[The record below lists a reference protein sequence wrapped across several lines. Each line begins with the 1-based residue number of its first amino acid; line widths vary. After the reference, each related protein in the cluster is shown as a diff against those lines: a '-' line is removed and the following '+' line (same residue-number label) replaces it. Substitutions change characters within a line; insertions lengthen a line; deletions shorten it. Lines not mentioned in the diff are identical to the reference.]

1 MSSSVLRNVI
11 QPKSPVAPSD
21 PPTVQARSLEVAAED
36 GELTTATGAL
46 VENAPVAMAVFDR
59 AMRYVLANRQWLREF
74 GLQHVQP
81 IVGRCQYDI
90 FPNLH
95 PGWRQVYDRALQ
107 GHIVRSEHDAGG
119 KNTVYRWEVR
129 PWRKSAD
136 ATVGG
141 LMVTCEKFTTGQ
153 KQGDDE
159 PQEKQPQDHAAATPA
174 LPDPFDCS
182 LAMLVVNESAAI
194 IRVNASAAHLTLDK
208 GIHEGSTTLWEAFA
222 SPAEIPALREQ
233 WSEVLKNEKP
243 VVLSTRRASESSPTR
258 WVVSAMRPEKE
269 LDGTAARRFLVV
281 AVPSSLAPVPV
292 AYPPAPEVKPAV
304 PVISPEAVQKLENDL
319 SRAQQELRTMMEAE
333 KGFVKRESRLRGF
346 LEGVPCGIFVLDE
359 RGGLVYQN
367 ERLAKLLGRAIEKDA
382 GVESWL
388 VHGCPTTEHREH
400 VTLAWRE
407 SVWRRQL
414 TRTIS
419 LATADGLLKEIEFQ
433 PVALSGGGLLVSI
446 QDVTENCRHEEQL
459 RGLEAKMR
467 TLMQGSPLAIV
478 LTDKSGVIFEVNQQA
493 EELLGQP
500 KSELRRY
507 PLDAW
512 LDPESAA
519 ARRDALRVMRG
530 QGSTPEALGVRVKRG
545 EGEYVEVILHL
556 SVVPDSQGD
565 PHCTIH
571 FFQTPVDEP
580 AAEAPR
586 VEEVQETA
594 SLAAPAPP
602 EPVMQIVTVDL
613 LACDVNGRITA
624 WSDHAQELFDFDAAT
639 ATGRPLHL
647 LFSPSDAT
655 GFFTTLAEHSAVP
668 EQFFDHSYFGAQ
680 GRGTMPVSAKARPE
694 GGFVLRTKREQLVLQ
709 HPETPAPAPEAPVEE
724 RAPVVEA
731 PVPTRTS
738 RSGGVKAFQVVAPSS
753 HRWPVIDLEREKLM
767 LSETHHR
774 IKNHLQIISSLLNMQ
789 INGVSDQ
796 HARDALRSS
805 QNRVRAIAAL
815 HQHLYQMALGG
826 GVTFSDFTRDLIQ
839 HLRECYE
846 MPQEQVAVGLSI
858 QEGSI
863 DPEWLMPLAL
873 TLNEALSNSFEH
885 AFPHGRK
892 GSITATL
899 RYAADFGELIIRDD
913 GMGLPSDFHPAD
925 SPGLGLKILAVF
937 ADQMRGQLFVQ
948 GTPDQGTE
956 VKLRFPTG
964 LASAS

>member
-1 MSSSVLRNVI
+1 
-11 QPKSPVAPSD
+11 
-21 PPTVQARSLEVAAED
+21 
-36 GELTTATGAL
+36 
-46 VENAPVAMAVFDR
+46 
-59 AMRYVLANRQWLREF
+59 
-74 GLQHVQP
+74 
-81 IVGRCQYDI
+81 
-90 FPNLH
+90 
-95 PGWRQVYDRALQ
+95 
-107 GHIVRSEHDAGG
+107 
-119 KNTVYRWEVR
+119 
-129 PWRKSAD
+129 
-136 ATVGG
+136 
-141 LMVTCEKFTTGQ
+141 
-153 KQGDDE
+153 
-159 PQEKQPQDHAAATPA
+159 
-174 LPDPFDCS
+174 
-182 LAMLVVNESAAI
+182 
-194 IRVNASAAHLTLDK
+194 
-208 GIHEGSTTLWEAFA
+208 
-222 SPAEIPALREQ
+222 
-233 WSEVLKNEKP
+233 
-243 VVLSTRRASESSPTR
+243 
-258 WVVSAMRPEKE
+258 
-269 LDGTAARRFLVV
+269 
-281 AVPSSLAPVPV
+281 
-292 AYPPAPEVKPAV
+292 
-304 PVISPEAVQKLENDL
+304 
-319 SRAQQELRTMMEAE
+319 MMEAE
-333 KGFVKRESRLRGF
+333 RGFVKRETRLRGF

-433 PVALSGGGLLVSI
+433 PVALSSGGLLVSI

-571 FFQTPVDEP
+571 FFQTSADEP
-580 AAEAPR
+580 VAETPD
-586 VEEVQETA
+586 VEEVQEPVTPVA
-594 SLAAPAPP
+594 SAPP

-731 PVPTRTS
+731 PAPARTN
-738 RSGGVKAFQVVAPSS
+738 RTGGVKAFQVVAPSS

>member
-11 QPKSPVAPSD
+11 QPKSPVAPADAPSAK
-21 PPTVQARSLEVAAED
+21 ARSQDAVDVDAEV
-36 GELTTATGAL
+36 TSATGAL
-46 VENAPVAMAVFDR
+46 VENAPLAMAVFDR
-59 AMRYVLANRQWLREF
+59 AMRYVLANRQWIREF

-119 KNTVYRWEVR
+119 KNTIYRWEVR

-136 ATVGG
+136 ASVGG
-141 LMVTCEKFTTGQ
+141 LMVTCEKFTAGQ
-153 KQGDDE
+153 KQADDE
-159 PQEKQPQDHAAATPA
+159 EQEKQSQDDASVPV

-182 LAMLVVNESAAI
+182 LPMLVVNESGVI

-222 SPAEIPALREQ
+222 SPAEVPALREQ
-233 WSEVLKNEKP
+233 WSEVSKSEKP
-243 VVLSTRRASESSPTR
+243 ALLSTRRASEPVPMR
-258 WVVSAMRPEKE
+258 WVVSALRPEKE
-269 LDGTAARRFLVV
+269 LERTAVHRFLAV
-281 AVPSSLAPVPV
+281 AVPSSLAPVPA
-292 AYPPAPEVKPAV
+292 AYPPAPEVKPPA
-304 PVISPEAVQKLENDL
+304 PAITPEAVQKLENEL

-367 ERLAKLLGRAIEKDA
+367 ERLSKLLGRGIEKET
-382 GVESWL
+382 GVEAWL

-433 PVALSGGGLLVSI
+433 PVALSSGGLLVSI

-478 LTDKSGVIFEVNQQA
+478 LTDKSGVIFEVNQHA

-545 EGEYVEVILHL
+545 EGEFVDVILHL
-556 SVVPDSQGD
+556 SIVPDSQGD

-571 FFQTPVDEP
+571 FFQAPGDEP
-580 AAEAPR
+580 AVEAPR
-586 VEEVQETA
+586 TEEVMEPVPA
-594 SLAAPAPP
+594 AAPAPSQ
-602 EPVMQIVTVDL
+602 PVTQIVTVDL

-624 WSDHAQELFDFDAAT
+624 WSEHAQELFDFDAAT

-655 GFFTTLAEHSAVP
+655 GFFTMLAEQSAVSD
-668 EQFFDHSYFGAQ
+668 QFFDQSYFGAQ
-680 GRGTMPVSAKARPE
+680 GRGTMPVSVQARPE
-694 GGFVLRTKREQLVLQ
+694 GGFVLRTKLEQTVLQ
-709 HPETPAPAPEAPVEE
+709 AEEAPAPAQDMPVGERASAAEAP
-724 RAPVVEA
+724 APA
-731 PVPTRTS
+731 RTS
-738 RSGGVKAFQVVAPSS
+738 RGGGVKAFQVVAPSS
-753 HRWPVIDLEREKLM
+753 QRWPVIDLEREKLM

-815 HQHLYQMALGG
+815 HQHLYQMALGS

-964 LASAS
+964 HVAAI

>member
-1 MSSSVLRNVI
+1 M
-11 QPKSPVAPSD
+11 
-21 PPTVQARSLEVAAED
+21 E

-59 AMRYVLANRQWLREF
+59 AMRYVLANRQWIREF

-141 LMVTCEKFTTGQ
+141 LMVSCEKFTAGQ
-153 KQGDDE
+153 KLGEDE
-159 PQEKQPQDHAAATPA
+159 SQEEHLQPAATVPA
-174 LPDPFDCS
+174 LPDPFDCT
-182 LAMLVVNESAAI
+182 LPMLLLDETGVIV
-194 IRVNASAAHLTLDK
+194 RVNASAAHLTLDK
-208 GIHEGSTTLWEAFA
+208 GMHEGSTTLWEAFA
-222 SPAEIPALREQ
+222 SPAEVPRLREL
-233 WSEVLKNEKP
+233 WRDVLKMEKP
-243 VVLSTRRASESSPTR
+243 MVLSTRRASEPVPTR
-258 WVVSAMRPEKE
+258 WIVSALRPEKQTE
-269 LDGTAARRFLVV
+269 KAADLRFVAV
-281 AVPSSLAPVPV
+281 AVPSSLVPVSV
-292 AYPPAPEVKPAV
+292 AYPPAPETKPAAAVV
-304 PVISPEAVQKLENDL
+304 PPEVVQKLENEL

-333 KGFVKRESRLRGF
+333 RGFVKRETRLRGF

-359 RGGLVYQN
+359 RGDVVYQN
-367 ERLAKLLGRAIEKDA
+367 ERLAKLLGRGIEKEA

-414 TRTIS
+414 TRTMS

-433 PVALSGGGLLVSI
+433 PASLSGGGLLVSI

-467 TLMQGSPLAIV
+467 TLLQGSPLAIV
-478 LTDKSGVIFEVNQQA
+478 LTDKSGVIFEVNQHA

-512 LDPESAA
+512 LDPDSAS
-519 ARRDALRVMRG
+519 ARRDALRVLHA
-530 QGSTPEALGVRVKRG
+530 QSAQPEALGVRVKRG
-545 EGEYVEVILHL
+545 DGEYVDVILHL
-556 SVVPDSQGD
+556 AIVPDAQGD
-565 PHCTIH
+565 PHGTIH
-571 FFQTPVDEP
+571 FFQTPADESAPVAEPAASDDVSPP
-580 AAEAPR
+580 AAEA
-586 VEEVQETA
+586 
-594 SLAAPAPP
+594 AALPL
-602 EPVMQIVTVDL
+602 PVTQVLTVDL
-613 LACDVNGRITA
+613 LACDVNGRIAA
-624 WSDHAQELFDFDAAT
+624 WSAHAQELFDFDAAT

-647 LFSPSDAT
+647 LFRPSDAT
-655 GFFTTLAEHSAVP
+655 GFFTTLAEQSAVP
-668 EQFFDHSYFGAQ
+668 DQFFEHSYFGAQ
-680 GRGTMPVSAKARPE
+680 GRGTMPVSVKARAE
-694 GGFVLRTKREQLVLQ
+694 GGFVLCTQREETIL
-709 HPETPAPAPEAPVEE
+709 PENDAPEAP
-724 RAPVVEA
+724 APPLKETV
-731 PVPTRTS
+731 PVTGPPPARPM
-738 RSGGVKAFQVVAPSS
+738 RGGGAKAFQVVAPSS
-753 HRWPVIDLEREKLM
+753 HRWPVIDLERERLM

-815 HQHLYQMALGG
+815 HQHLYQLALGG
-826 GVTFSDFTRDLIQ
+826 GVTFGDFTKDLIQ

-913 GMGLPSDFHPAD
+913 GVGLPSDFHPGD

-964 LASAS
+964 LAAAD

>member
-11 QPKSPVAPSD
+11 QPKSPVAPADSL
-21 PPTVQARSLEVAAED
+21 PANARPLDAMME

-59 AMRYVLANRQWLREF
+59 AMRYVLANRQWIREF
-74 GLQHVQP
+74 GLQHMQP

-90 FPNLH
+90 FPHLH

-119 KNTVYRWEVR
+119 KNTIYRWEVR
-129 PWRKSAD
+129 PWRKGAD
-136 ATVGG
+136 ASVGG

-153 KQGDDE
+153 KLGEDE
-159 PQEKQPQDHAAATPA
+159 PQEKQSQPEAAAPT

-182 LAMLVVNESAAI
+182 LPMLLLDEAGVI

-208 GIHEGSTTLWEAFA
+208 GMHEGSTTLWEAFA
-222 SPAEIPALREQ
+222 TPAEVSGLREQ
-233 WSEVLKNEKP
+233 WREVLKMEKSI
-243 VVLSTRRASESSPTR
+243 VLSTRRASEPVSTR
-258 WVVSAMRPEKE
+258 WIVSALRPEKQTE
-269 LDGTAARRFLVV
+269 KAVDHRFLAV
-281 AVPSSLAPVPV
+281 AVPPSLVPVPV
-292 AYPPAPEVKPAV
+292 AYPPAPEASPATPVV
-304 PVISPEAVQKLENDL
+304 PPEVVQKLENEL

-333 KGFVKRESRLRGF
+333 RGFVKRETRLRGF

-367 ERLAKLLGRAIEKDA
+367 ERLAKLLGRGIDKET
-382 GVESWL
+382 GVEAWL
-388 VHGCPTTEHREH
+388 VHGCPTIEHREH

-414 TRTIS
+414 TRTVS

-467 TLMQGSPLAIV
+467 TLLQGSPLAIV
-478 LTDKSGVIFEVNQQA
+478 LTDKSGVIFEVNQHA

-512 LDPESAA
+512 LEPESAA
-519 ARRDALRVMRG
+519 ARRDALRVMHG
-530 QGSTPEALGVRVKRG
+530 QGSAPEALGVRVKRG
-545 EGEYVEVILHL
+545 EEELVDVILHL
-556 SVVPDSQGD
+556 SIVPDSQGD

-571 FFQTPVDEP
+571 FFQMPGDEP
-580 AAEAPR
+580 AAEAAPTTP
-586 VEEVQETA
+586 EEITPPA
-594 SLAAPAPP
+594 SSPVPP
-602 EPVMQIVTVDL
+602 QQPVTQVLTVDL
-613 LACDVNGRITA
+613 LACDVNGRIAA
-624 WSDHAQELFDFDAAT
+624 WSGHAQELFDFDAAT
-639 ATGRPLHL
+639 AIGRPLHL
-647 LFSPSDAT
+647 LFRPSDAT
-655 GFFTTLAEHSAVP
+655 GFFTTLAEQSAIP
-668 EQFFDHSYFGAQ
+668 DQFFEHSYFGAQ
-680 GRGTMPVSAKARPE
+680 GRGTMPVSVKARPE
-694 GGFVLRTKREQLVLQ
+694 GGFALCTQRKETVP
-709 HPETPAPAPEAPVEE
+709 PENNTPV
-724 RAPVVEA
+724 A
-731 PVPTRTS
+731 PVPSLEEPAPVAGPPPARAM
-738 RSGGVKAFQVVAPSS
+738 RNGGAKAFQVVAPSS

-815 HQHLYQMALGG
+815 HQHLYQMALGS

-913 GMGLPSDFHPAD
+913 GMGLPSDFHPSD
-925 SPGLGLKILAVF
+925 SAGLGLKILAVF